1 MAMKSAAFTLP
12 LLLNLALASGFASVA
27 FAPMRTFKNEARTFP
42 TSKTVPSSVVCT
54 RHNNSTPR
62 RSLHLGM
69 SLASISTFYKTF
81 PLLAG
86 FATCSVKASMADSL
100 AQWRDTCTTKFSIR
114 RNISMMLYSGSVLGI
129 SCEIM
134 YNRVF
139 PLMFG
144 AEKTMSNIVKMTLF
158 DGFINAP
165 FLWLP
170 PAYIIQAVLYGYP
183 KREALKKYV
192 KDVRENGLLTKYWSL
207 WLPVSFLN
215 FSIVPPHYR
224 IVFVAVVSFFWMI
237 ILSVAASKD
246 QQHPE
251 SCSVEEEPVL
261 KNPRALE

>member
-1 MAMKSAAFTLP
+1 
-12 LLLNLALASGFASVA
+12 
-27 FAPMRTFKNEARTFP
+27 
-42 TSKTVPSSVVCT
+42 
-54 RHNNSTPR
+54 
-62 RSLHLGM
+62 
-69 SLASISTFYKTF
+69 
-81 PLLAG
+81 
-86 FATCSVKASMADSL
+86 
-100 AQWRDTCTTKFSIR
+100 
-114 RNISMMLYSGSVLGI
+114 
-129 SCEIM
+129 M

-246 QQHPE
+246 QQDPE
-251 SCSVEEEPVL
+251 SCPVEEEPVL
-261 KNPRALE
+261 KNPRALD